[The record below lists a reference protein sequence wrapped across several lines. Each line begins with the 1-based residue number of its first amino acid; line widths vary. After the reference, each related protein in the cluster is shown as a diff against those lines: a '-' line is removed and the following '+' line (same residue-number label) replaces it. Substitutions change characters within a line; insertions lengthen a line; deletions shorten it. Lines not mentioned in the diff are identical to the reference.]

1 MTQTEQILKT
11 LQDGF
16 TVTALDALR
25 DFQCFRLSARILEL
39 KDEGWP
45 IAKKM
50 VKVKSGKKI
59 ASYYLEFAEWK
70 TTYNYNY
77 SAFAGWYTDK
87 CPMISG
93 SKL

>member
-1 MTQTEQILKT
+1 MRGLHREWSPLFNLLTGERNEMTQAQQILKT

-59 ASYYLEFAEWK
+59 ASYYLEFENA
-70 TTYNYNY
+70 
-77 SAFAGWYTDK
+77 
-87 CPMISG
+87 
-93 SKL
+93 